1 MYRAAFVS
9 DGSDAFGGI
18 SHPERGDV
26 NSHAA
31 HIADD
36 NSACANPRAPKLAHN
51 AYAYADAA
59 CRSCMCERNVVGKC
73 SEKRHLR
80 KFDFSDQLHF
90 LRSVYTCVS

>member
-1 MYRAAFVS
+1 MSKPGSACGNVGGPRAAFVP

-36 NSACANPRAPKLAHN
+36 TITGACANPRAPKLAHN

-73 SEKRHLR
+73 SEK
-80 KFDFSDQLHF
+80 K
-90 LRSVYTCVS
+90 RSGGEK